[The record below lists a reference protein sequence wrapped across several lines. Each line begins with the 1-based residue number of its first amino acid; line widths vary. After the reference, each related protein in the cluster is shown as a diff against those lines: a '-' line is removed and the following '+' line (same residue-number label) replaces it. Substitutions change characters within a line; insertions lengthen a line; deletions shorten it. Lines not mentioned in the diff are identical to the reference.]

1 MSDWADEQ
9 GYRLYR
15 ECSTFGIGYDKAIG
29 SIATAL
35 RKARQDALEEARQV
49 AEGFT
54 GAMHTAHDLKS
65 GVFPKRSYMGTAI
78 ASAINDLKD
87 KPPKAC

>member
-1 MSDWADEQ
+1 MSDWADKIAMAVFRAQDDDVGPMDVAEMI
-9 GYRLYR
+9 R
-15 ECSTFGIGYDKAIG
+15 E
-29 SIATAL
+29 
-35 RKARQDALEEARQV
+35 ARQDALEEARQV